1 MSSPFDLS
9 AEIFTQQYAAVA
21 GEEPTN
27 GDTYATA
34 CDVLKAWRNCNIST
48 SEAKSK
54 VRELVSDASAWNDT
68 DWNDFWDFDCAHIPN
83 NRTRDAEVS
92 DWGEWSDCAP
102 NVLGQGKQNRQR
114 TIVKRKRKNC
124 TDSLIQGVTL
134 NEFRD
139 CELSDDS
146 ENGNGNGSGNG
157 SQNGNGNGNGSQN
170 GSGDDGSGS
179 GSGDDG
185 NGSGSGS
192 GSGDDG
198 SESGDDGS
206 GSGDD
211 GSGSG
216 DDGSGSGDGTNITI
230 MGDTDDSE
238 SSLGDT
244 LKDNWVLVGV
254 ALVGLALLR

>member
-21 GEEPTN
+21 GEETTN

-102 NVLGQGKQNRQR
+102 NVLGQGKQNRKR
-114 TIVKRKRKNC
+114 TIVKRKRTNC

-134 NEFRD
+134 DEFRD

-146 ENGNGNGSGNG
+146 
-157 SQNGNGNGNGSQN
+157 
-170 GSGDDGSGS
+170 
-179 GSGDDG
+179 G
-185 NGSGSGS
+185 NGSGSGDS
-192 GSGDDG
+192 GSGD
-198 SESGDDGS
+198 S
-206 GSGDD
+206 GSGD
-211 GSGSG
+211 SGSG
-216 DDGSGSGDGTNITI
+216 DSGSGDSESGDGTNITI